1 MSTSQSKYINSSNS
15 LSWKSA
21 NNYTK
26 CNIQDGKKKGCDYFW
41 VGYVCVYVLAC
52 TFIFALVQ
60 GEGRE
65 GQEKFYKGGDA
76 KVR

>member
-26 CNIQDGKKKGCDYFW
+26 CNIQDGKKKAVITFGL
-41 VGYVCVYVLAC
+41 GMCVFMY
-52 TFIFALVQ
+52 
-60 GEGRE
+60 
-65 GQEKFYKGGDA
+65 
-76 KVR
+76 

>member
-1 MSTSQSKYINSSNS
+1 MQ
-15 LSWKSA
+15 
-21 NNYTK
+21 YTRR
-26 CNIQDGKKKGCDYFW
+26 QKKGCDYFW

-65 GQEKFYKGGDA
+65 GQEKFYKGGDV
-76 KVR
+76 KVT